1 MGWGESG
8 MSVGNSGHGIV
19 GETEGYQAQA
29 WGIFVRAMM
38 VEPESQG
45 GRGVTGGQRWSGVDK
60 QPEQDRRV
68 WGPPARGRGW
78 GGEWIGWSVTGWADL
93 KG

>member
-38 VEPESQG
+38 VEPESRG
-45 GRGVTGGQRWSGVDK
+45 GRGVRGGQRWLGMDK
-60 QPEQDRRV
+60 QP
-68 WGPPARGRGW
+68 G
-78 GGEWIGWSVTGWADL
+78 
-93 KG
+93 